1 MLGSYVTLDSLFQLL
16 ERSSLRAF
24 REHGAMYI
32 LRGVF
37 SSPAHDDLLA
47 ILIPLE
53 NGPGPDAELAPDLHG
68 NRDLTLG
75 GNL

>member
-1 MLGSYVTLDSLFQLL
+1 MLGSYVTLDSFLQFL
-16 ERSSLRAF
+16 ERSSLGSF
-24 REHGAMYI
+24 REHGVMNI
-32 LRGVF
+32 LGRVL
-37 SSPAHDDLLA
+37 SSPAHDDVIA

-53 NGPGPDAELAPDLHG
+53 HGPGSDPELTPDLHG